1 MYHTEAVSADAFV
14 ADNGVTA
21 TACLCRQE
29 HAMKERRIRC
39 KECGERFSV
48 IRVERERTS
57 AYCDLCREERRRE
70 QARARMQALRDRRRR

>member
-1 MYHTEAVSADAFV
+1 MGSDAFV
-14 ADNGVTA
+14 ADNGVTT
-21 TACLCRQE
+21 TACLYRQE

-57 AYCDLCREERRRE
+57 AYCDYCREERRRE
-70 QARARMQALRDRRRR
+70 QARARMQALRDRRRQSLG